1 MDILDDEA
9 TENDTLVERRPE
21 MANSR
26 PPSHVANAGLIQT
39 AQQYEQTMKA
49 AGESDA
55 TVRRKWEE
63 WESRITILA
72 DEVSYSIQLY
82 DVSHRRRRVQS

>member
-9 TENDTLVERRPE
+9 TENDTLLERRPD
-21 MANSR
+21 MANTR
-26 PPSHVANAGLIQT
+26 PPSHIANAGIIQS

-49 AGESDA
+49 AGDSDA

-63 WESRITILA
+63 WESRISILA
-72 DEVSYSIQLY
+72 DEVSQRTLIAERQ
-82 DVSHRRRRVQS
+82 